1 MRSRAAFKVY
11 LIIVNVCSF
20 TKITT
25 TSISTSTVAEM
36 RRGRPPKSTI
46 HQNTNTTTADRHPS
60 NISTVANRTTEGT
73 AIFDYDGGTTWSE
86 SKFPRQPPRTIGP
99 VFGPD
104 WTPKEIEKK
113 LRESKIIPDVL
124 LKSPK
129 NLVQVTYDKQRTV
142 HMGTLYSCLQLEH
155 PPVEVEWPCE
165 KDSFY
170 TLILTGSDV
179 FQKVLRAYT
188 LEALHRIEYGKH
200 RVDFGTYLSPIT
212 VEFPPTNVEWLP
224 TRHKFYTLILTDP
237 DFPTPESK
245 TREEWQHWIVGNI
258 PPDDIIDGKPIGGN
272 ISAGQTLTEYY
283 GVVSFQRFGTRMIF
297 SVVVFHQE
305 NSPKST
311 TLGEPLAVNYFF
323 NTREPRKLEDNKYRI
338 DSQPHAFY
346 QDEDVDDTHEL
357 SLTTSRSQNKVY
369 HREDGE
375 THQLHL
381 TSPKYHDTASQRKNV
396 DVFELVL
403 TTPKNRA

>member
-46 HQNTNTTTADRHPS
+46 HTQYNTNTTTADRHPS
-60 NISTVANRTTEGT
+60 NVSTVANRTTEGT

-170 TLILTGSDV
+170 TLILT
-179 FQKVLRAYT
+179 
-188 LEALHRIEYGKH
+188 
-200 RVDFGTYLSPIT
+200 
-212 VEFPPTNVEWLP
+212 
-224 TRHKFYTLILTDP
+224 DP
-237 DFPTPESK
+237 DSPTPDDPYQ
-245 TREEWQHWIVGNI
+245 REFHHWIVGNI
-258 PPDDIIDGKPIGGN
+258 PGCHVRGGVTLSEYITPLPITYAGTHRYVFLVYKQDKGRMKFNWEHRDDRPIDALRGEFNSEQFAKNHSLSGPVAINFFTANWEMTVTPLPGDE
-272 ISAGQTLTEYY
+272 AWLT
-283 GVVSFQRFGTRMIF
+283 T
-297 SVVVFHQE
+297 
-305 NSPKST
+305 KD
-311 TLGEPLAVNYFF
+311 FF
-323 NTREPRKLEDNKYRI
+323 DDFE
-338 DSQPHAFY
+338 A
-346 QDEDVDDTHEL
+346 DVD
-357 SLTTSRSQNKVY
+357 
-369 HREDGE
+369 
-375 THQLHL
+375 
-381 TSPKYHDTASQRKNV
+381 
-396 DVFELVL
+396 
-403 TTPKNRA
+403 

>member
-1 MRSRAAFKVY
+1 MDVETSL
-11 LIIVNVCSF
+11 LIVLLL
-20 TKITT
+20 
-25 TSISTSTVAEM
+25 
-36 RRGRPPKSTI
+36 R
-46 HQNTNTTTADRHPS
+46 
-60 NISTVANRTTEGT
+60 ISTVFGT
-73 AIFDYDGGTTWSE
+73 ATSFAQ
-86 SKFPRQPPRTIGP
+86 KPIGEC
-99 VFGPD
+99 VNQ
-104 WTPKEIEKK
+104 
-113 LRESKIIPDVL
+113 SKILPDVIDTVPL
-124 LKSPK
+124 
-129 NLVQVTYDKQRTV
+129 QR
-142 HMGTLYSCLQLEH
+142 L
-155 PPVEVEWPCE
+155 
-165 KDSFY
+165 F
-170 TLILTGSDV
+170 
-179 FQKVLRAYT
+179 
-188 LEALHRIEYGKH
+188 IEYGKH

-283 GVVSFQRFGTRMIF
+283 GVVSFQRFGTPHRYVFLVYEHDHKVKFDEPYLKHVADDFLRGGF
-297 SVVVFHQE
+297 SSREFAKKY
-305 NSPKST
+305 N
-311 TLGEPLAVNYFF
+311 LGEPLAVNYFF

-381 TSPKYHDTASQRKNV
+381 TSPKYHDTAHQRKNV